1 MSETMNNMKNK
12 ATELANKIMDSNCYL
27 IIVYLISI
35 IFIIILSYS
44 IYFKREL
51 NKSSKNLALMKEQV
65 DLDQESNKPTI
76 SALTEIDYNLESGT
90 PDTGPATLVDY
101 HVMGSF
107 NSCCTGPVINGHV
120 SLEALTI
127 VLNMG
132 VRLLDFEIYFKDKKV
147 VVAAGRNNIYMKD
160 TYNELEIGK
169 VLSHVRSVAINSSNN
184 GTDPLILNFRIL
196 SKNPNVYHILEKKIT
211 EHLGDYLV
219 NRQYGKGG
227 TYKNILLDTEF
238 KNLKNKVI
246 IFVHDTNS
254 NFLDNPRFFEIVNGF
269 SGMGGNLLLYN
280 NYQIKN
286 ENKPETYIQETKN
299 KFCIT
304 IPNIMDRRNSA
315 WVIHH
320 SYGVQGTL
328 MNFGGGYN
336 DEQLEGYKTKFQNA
350 QKAYLM
356 KNKSLQ
362 RERYRLKEPTGQPTD
377 PSPKDKSF
385 KFGGGNP
392 GFTI

>member
-1 MSETMNNMKNK
+1 MSEAMNNMKNK
-12 ATELANKIMDSNCYL
+12 ATELANKVMNSNCYL

-51 NKSSKNLALMKEQV
+51 NKSSKNLELMKEQV
-65 DLDQESNKPTI
+65 DLDRESNKPTV
-76 SALTEIDYNLESGT
+76 SALTDTDYLLQSGT

-107 NSCCTGPVINGHV
+107 NSCCTGPVINGNV

-127 VLNMG
+127 VLGMG
-132 VRLLDFEIYFKDKKV
+132 VRMLDFEIYFKDKKV

-169 VLSHVRSVAINSSNN
+169 VLSHVRSVGINSSNN

-219 NRQYGKGG
+219 NRKFGKGG
-227 TYKNILLDTEF
+227 TYKNVLLDTEF
-238 KNLKNKVI
+238 KNLRNKVI
-246 IFVHDTNS
+246 IFAHDTNS
-254 NFLDNPRFFEIVNGF
+254 NFLDNPRFFEILNGF

-286 ENKPETYIQETKN
+286 ENKPETYIEETKN

-304 IPNIMDRRNSA
+304 VPNIMDRRNSA

-320 SYGVQGTL
+320 SYGIQGTL
-328 MNFGGGYN
+328 MNFGYN
-336 DEQLEGYKTKFQNA
+336 DEQLEGYKTKFMNS
-350 QKAYLM
+350 QKAYIL

-362 RERYRLKEPTGQPTD
+362 RDRYRLEDQTNKPRIDPT
-377 PSPKDKSF
+377 PKKTTYS
-385 KFGGGNP
+385 FGGSNT
-392 GFTI
+392 GFTL

>member
-1 MSETMNNMKNK
+1 MSEAMNNMKNK

-44 IYFKREL
+44 IYFKQEL
-51 NKSSKNLALMKEQV
+51 GKSSKNLALMKKQV
-65 DLDQESNKPTI
+65 ELDKETDKPTI
-76 SALTEIDYNLESGT
+76 SALSETDYIQQSGT
-90 PDTGPATLVDY
+90 PDKGPSTLIDY

-120 SLEALTI
+120 SLEALSI

-132 VRLLDFEIYFKDKKV
+132 VRLLDFEIYLKDNKV
-147 VVAAGRNNIYMKD
+147 VVAAGRNNVYMKD
-160 TYNELEIGK
+160 TYNELDIGK

-219 NRQYGKGG
+219 NRQFGKGG
-227 TYKNILLDTEF
+227 TYKNVLLDTEF

-246 IFVHDTNS
+246 IFAHDTTL
-254 NFLDNPRFFEIVNGF
+254 NFMDNPRFFEIVNGF
-269 SGMGGNLLLYN
+269 SGIGGNLLFYN

-286 ENKPETYIQETKN
+286 ENKPETYIEETKS
-299 KFCIT
+299 KFCISV
-304 IPNIMDRRNSA
+304 PNIMDRRNSA

-336 DEQLEGYKTKFQNA
+336 NELLEGYKNKFFDS
-350 QKAYLM
+350 QKAYLL
-356 KNKSLQ
+356 KNKSIQ
-362 RERYRLKEPTGQPTD
+362 RERYKLTKPSGIRSD
-377 PSPKDKSF
+377 PSPVTQ
-385 KFGGGNP
+385 KFEFEGNP
-392 GFTI
+392 SYTI

>member
-1 MSETMNNMKNK
+1 MNANDIRNK

-27 IIVYLISI
+27 IIVYLISV

-44 IYFKREL
+44 IYFKTEL
-51 NKSSKNLALMKEQV
+51 NKSSKNLALMQEQV
-65 DLDQESNKPTI
+65 ELDKATDKPTI
-76 SALTEIDYNLESGT
+76 SALSHSDYQLKAGN
-90 PDTGPATLVDY
+90 PDPGPSKLVDY

-107 NSCCTGPVINGHV
+107 NSCCTGPVINGYV

-169 VLSHVRSVAINSSNN
+169 VLAHISSVAINSSNN
-184 GTDPLILNFRIL
+184 GTDPLILNFRVL
-196 SKNPNVYHILEKKIT
+196 SENPNVYHILEKKIS
-211 EHLGDYLV
+211 EHLGNYLV
-219 NRQYGKGG
+219 NRQFGKGG
-227 TYKNILLDTEF
+227 TYKNILLDEDF
-238 KNLKNKVI
+238 EKLKNKVI
-246 IFVHDTNS
+246 IFVHDTTF
-254 NFLDNPRFFEIVNGF
+254 NFVDNPRFFEIVNGF
-269 SGMGGNLLLYN
+269 SGMGGNLLFYN

-286 ENKPETYIQETKN
+286 ENKPETYIEETKK

-304 IPNIMDRRNSA
+304 VPNIMDRRNSA

-320 SYGVQGTL
+320 SYGIQGTL

-336 DEQLEGYKTKFQNA
+336 DELLEGYKNKFFDS
-350 QKAYLM
+350 QKAYLL
-356 KNKSLQ
+356 KNKDVQ
-362 RERYRLKEPTGQPTD
+362 RTRILTSEPTGDPIDPT
-377 PSPKDKSF
+377 PTTVCKEF
-385 KFGGGNP
+385 AGNKECS
-392 GFTI
+392 TV

>member
-1 MSETMNNMKNK
+1 MSEAMNNMKNK

-44 IYFKREL
+44 VYFKKEL

-65 DLDQESNKPTI
+65 ELDKSRDKPTI
-76 SALTEIDYNLESGT
+76 SSLSETDYIQQSGT
-90 PDTGPATLVDY
+90 PDPGPAALIDY
-101 HVMGSF
+101 QVMGSCH
-107 NSCCTGPVINGHV
+107 SCCTGPVINGHV
-120 SLEALTI
+120 SLEALSI

-147 VVAAGRNNIYMKD
+147 VVAAGRNNVYMKD

-169 VLSHVRSVAINSSNN
+169 VLSHVRSAAINSSNN

-196 SKNPNVYHILEKKIT
+196 SKNPNVYHILEKKIS

-219 NRQYGKGG
+219 NRQFGKGG
-227 TYKNILLDTEF
+227 TYKNVLLDTEF

-246 IFVHDTNS
+246 LFVHDTTL
-254 NFLDNPRFFEIVNGF
+254 NFMDNPRFFEIVNGF
-269 SGMGGNLLLYN
+269 SGMGGNLLFYN

-286 ENKPETYIQETKN
+286 ENKPETYIEETKS

-320 SYGVQGTL
+320 AYGIQGTL

-336 DEQLEGYKTKFQNA
+336 SELLEGYKTKFQNS
-350 QKAYLM
+350 QKAYLL
-356 KNKSLQ
+356 KNKGIQ
-362 RERYRLKEPTGQPTD
+362 RDRYKITQPSGPKSD
-377 PSPKDKSF
+377 PSPVVQ
-385 KFGGGNP
+385 KFEFEGNP
-392 GFTI
+392 SVTL

>member
-1 MSETMNNMKNK
+1 MSEAMNNMKNK
-12 ATELANKIMDSNCYL
+12 ATELANKVMNSNCYL

-51 NKSSKNLALMKEQV
+51 NKSSKNLELMMEQV
-65 DLDQESNKPTI
+65 DLDKESNKPTI
-76 SALTEIDYNLESGT
+76 SALTDTDYLLQSGT

-107 NSCCTGPVINGHV
+107 NSCCTGPVINGSV

-127 VLNMG
+127 VLGMG
-132 VRLLDFEIYFKDKKV
+132 VRMLDFEIYFKDKKV

-169 VLSHVRSVAINSSNN
+169 VLSHIRTVGINSSNN

-219 NRQYGKGG
+219 NRKFGKGG
-227 TYKNILLDTEF
+227 TYKNVLLDTEF

-246 IFVHDTNS
+246 IFAHDTNS
-254 NFLDNPRFFEIVNGF
+254 NFLDNPRFFEILNGF

-286 ENKPETYIQETKN
+286 ENKPETYIEETKN

-304 IPNIMDRRNSA
+304 VPNIMDQRNSA

-320 SYGVQGTL
+320 SYGIQGTL
-328 MNFGGGYN
+328 MNFGYN
-336 DEQLEGYKTKFQNA
+336 DEQLEGYKTKFMNA
-350 QKAYLM
+350 QKAYLL
-356 KNKSLQ
+356 KDKSLQ
-362 RERYRLKEPTGQPTD
+362 RDRYRLEDQSNKPRIDPT
-377 PSPKDKSF
+377 PKKTTYS
-385 KFGGGNP
+385 FGGSNP
-392 GFTI
+392 GFTL